1 MFANRSNELLGS
13 MSICFSA
20 LMYATLPILVK
31 LAYANGLTAGNA
43 LWLRYLFSFILL
55 VVFMSLVSKGSLLSL
70 LSPPV
75 IAQGIFLTVG
85 GLLYFYALEWLSAG
99 VATII
104 FFSHPVFVAVL
115 SILVYKEKIVL
126 RLFLGLV
133 LAVLGIALV
142 SGAGGLSSSLPSQ
155 GLVYALSSCLCY
167 TLYSLVG
174 QKAMD
179 RHDPL
184 SVTATISM
192 LAILVLTPVFYRDL
206 AALSHITASQFGIA
220 LAMAVLNTLLAVLF
234 FLKGLKRIGASRATL
249 LSTAEPVFCLL
260 MAYIILGESLSL
272 QQIMG
277 SAMVLASMLLTV
289 YARPA
294 SLEKI

>member
-1 MFANRSNELLGS
+1 MFANRSNEFLGS

-20 LMYATLPILVK
+20 FMYATLPILVK
-31 LAYANGLTAGNA
+31 LAYASGLTAGNA
-43 LWLRYLFSFILL
+43 LWLRYVFSFVLL
-55 VVFMSLVSKGSLLSL
+55 ALFISFVTKGSLLS

-85 GLLYFYALEWLSAG
+85 GLLYFLALKWLSAG

-104 FFSHPVFVAVL
+104 FFSHPVFVAGL
-115 SILVYKEKIVL
+115 SILVYKEKFVL

-142 SGAGGLSSSLPSQ
+142 SGAGGLSSGLPAL
-155 GLVYALSSCLCY
+155 GLIYALSSCLCY
-167 TLYSLVG
+167 TLYSLIG

-179 RHDPL
+179 KHDPM

-192 LAILVLTPVFYRDL
+192 LAILVLTPFFYRDL
-206 AALSHITASQFGIA
+206 AILSHITPMQLCIA

-249 LSTAEPVFCLL
+249 ISTLEPVFCLL
-260 MAYIILGESLSL
+260 MAYFILGESLTL
-272 QQIMG
+272 WQIAG
-277 SAMVLASMLLTV
+277 SAMVFASMLLAV
-289 YARPA
+289 YSRPS

>member
-1 MFANRSNELLGS
+1 MFANRSNEFLGS
-13 MSICFSA
+13 ISICFSA
-20 LMYATLPILVK
+20 FMYATLPILVK
-31 LAYANGLTAGNA
+31 LAYASGLTAGNA
-43 LWLRYLFSFILL
+43 LWLRYVLSFVLLALFISLVTKGTLFS
-55 VVFMSLVSKGSLLSL
+55 

-85 GLLYFYALEWLSAG
+85 GLLYFHALEWLSAG
-99 VATII
+99 VTTII

-115 SILVYKEKIVL
+115 TILVYKEKFVL
-126 RLFLGLV
+126 HLFLGLV
-133 LAVLGIALV
+133 LAVLGIVLV
-142 SGAGGLSSSLPSQ
+142 SGIGELSSSFPYL
-155 GLVYALSSCLCY
+155 GLVYALSACLCY

-179 RHDPL
+179 QHDPL
-184 SVTATISM
+184 SVTATMSM

-206 AALSHITASQFGIA
+206 AALSQITPEQFVIA

-234 FLKGLKRIGASRATL
+234 FLKGLKRIGAARATL

-260 MAYIILGESLSL
+260 MAFIILGESLSL
-272 QQIMG
+272 GQIAG
-277 SAMVLASMLLTV
+277 SVLVLASMLLAV

-294 SLEKI
+294 SLERM

>member
-43 LWLRYLFSFILL
+43 LWLRYLFSFVLL
-55 VVFMSLVSKGSLLSL
+55 AVFIGLVTKGSLLS

-126 RLFLGLV
+126 RLFPGLV
-133 LAVLGIALV
+133 LAVLGIVLV
-142 SGAGGLSSSLPSQ
+142 SWAGGLSSSLPSL

-192 LAILVLTPVFYRDL
+192 LAILVLTPFFYRDL
-206 AALSHITASQFGIA
+206 AALSHITTAQFGIA

-260 MAYIILGESLSL
+260 MAYIVLGESLSL
-272 QQIMG
+272 RQMTG

>member
-43 LWLRYLFSFILL
+43 LWLRYLFSFVLL
-55 VVFMSLVSKGSLLSL
+55 AVFIGLVTKGSLLS

-126 RLFLGLV
+126 RLFPGLV
-133 LAVLGIALV
+133 LAVLGIVLV
-142 SGAGGLSSSLPSQ
+142 SWAGGLSSSLPSL

-192 LAILVLTPVFYRDL
+192 LAILVLT
-206 AALSHITASQFGIA
+206 
-220 LAMAVLNTLLAVLF
+220 
-234 FLKGLKRIGASRATL
+234 
-249 LSTAEPVFCLL
+249 
-260 MAYIILGESLSL
+260 
-272 QQIMG
+272 
-277 SAMVLASMLLTV
+277 
-289 YARPA
+289 
-294 SLEKI
+294 

>member
-1 MFANRSNELLGS
+1 MFANRSNEFLGS

-20 LMYATLPILVK
+20 FMYATLPILVK
-31 LAYANGLTAGNA
+31 LAYASGLTAGNA
-43 LWLRYLFSFILL
+43 LWLRYLFSFVLL
-55 VVFMSLVSKGSLLSL
+55 AIFISLVTKGSLLS

-75 IAQGIFLTVG
+75 IAQGIFLTIG

-115 SILVYKEKIVL
+115 SFVVYKEKIVL
-126 RLFLGLV
+126 HLLLGLL
-133 LAVLGIALV
+133 LAVLGIVLV
-142 SGAGGLSSSLPSQ
+142 SGIGGLSSSLPPL

-174 QKAMD
+174 QKAMGQ
-179 RHDPL
+179 HDPL

-192 LAILVLTPVFYRDL
+192 LAILLLTPVFYRDL
-206 AALSHITASQFGIA
+206 AALSQITPEQFGIA

-234 FLKGLKRIGASRATL
+234 FLKGLKRIGAARATL

-260 MAYIILGESLSL
+260 MAYIILGESLSFR
-272 QQIMG
+272 QITG
-277 SAMVLASMLLTV
+277 SAMILASMLLAV
-289 YARPA
+289 YNRPA